1 MAKKKLPITR
11 LNKFFSQKDFE
22 LDIEMGR
29 EYTEGDLNMTVVL
42 YKIDLINTNT
52 DDVYG
57 EADDEDIRFL
67 PPVELKVILNLSSP
81 ENKAYN
87 PDGSMRYVE
96 HGNLVFGV
104 YDTYLKEKGVDIDY
118 GDYVLYPESETSFK
132 YFTVSNDGKIFSD
145 NAHTIGGYKG
155 AFRSITCVPVDENE
169 FMGI

>member
-1 MAKKKLPITR
+1 MNKKKLPITR

-22 LDIEMGR
+22 LDLELGR

-42 YKIDLINTNT
+42 YKVDLVNTNT

-57 EADDEDIRFL
+57 EADDGDIRFL
-67 PPVELKVILNLSSP
+67 PPVELKVILNLNVP
-81 ENKAYN
+81 ENRSYN

-96 HGNLVFGV
+96 HGNLTFGI

-118 GDYVLYPESETSFK
+118 GDYILYPESETKFK

-145 NAHTIGGYKG
+145 NAHTIAGYKG

-169 FMGI
+169 FTGI

>member
-1 MAKKKLPITR
+1 MAKKKVPITR
-11 LNKFFSQKDFE
+11 LNKFFSQRDFE

-42 YKIDLINTNT
+42 YKVDLVNTNT

-67 PPVELKVILNLSSP
+67 PPVELKVVLNLNAP
-81 ENKAYN
+81 ENKSYN

-104 YDTYLKEKGVDIDY
+104 YDIYLKEKGVDIDY
-118 GDYVLYPESETSFK
+118 GDYILYPESETKFK

-155 AFRSITCVPVDENE
+155 VFRSIACVPVDESE

>member
-11 LNKFFSQKDFE
+11 MNKFFSNEDFNLE
-22 LDIEMGR
+22 VDMGR
-29 EYTEGDLNMTVVL
+29 EYVEGDLNMTVVL
-42 YKIDLINTNT
+42 YKVDLNNTNT

-67 PPVELKVILNLSSP
+67 PPVELKVIPNLTTP
-81 ENKAYN
+81 ENKSYN

-96 HGNLVFGV
+96 HGNLNFGI

-118 GDYVLYPESETSFK
+118 GDYILYPESETKFK
-132 YFTVSNDGKIFSD
+132 YFTVANDGKIFSD
-145 NAHTIGGYKG
+145 NAHTIAGFKG
-155 AFRSITCVPVDENE
+155 AFRSIVCVPVDENE